1 MKPIIYTTR
10 THSGF
15 GRFHAFHGR
24 SKTSSAEKKFFY
36 IGVKHTLY
44 SFTTTCYLEWDR
56 TYDQTTFVNSDLVEL
71 LHTGVPVSADKT
83 K

>member
-24 SKTSSAEKKFFY
+24 SKTSSAEKKIFLY
-36 IGVKHTLY
+36 RCKAHTI
-44 SFTTTCYLEWDR
+44 
-56 TYDQTTFVNSDLVEL
+56 
-71 LHTGVPVSADKT
+71 
-83 K
+83 